1 VIVGERPGPG
11 TAHSSGDWR
20 SSLLLNAEYA
30 RQFGVETPRLEG
42 KARMKPAKKGAQ
54 RQGREPIKILFIA
67 GFGPIVRDVAASRK
81 LYGETLGIPFKERAA
96 VTFSRAD
103 IAVSVIT
110 EAEVRTG
117 AAKSS
122 NAEKTR
128 RRVENFLRPLSIL
141 EFTSEDAASYAQIP
155 ARLERAGTPIG
166 PLDTLI
172 AAQAVL
178 RKLTQVTNNRREFS
192 RIPGL
197 RVENWSAD

>member
-1 VIVGERPGPG
+1 VKF
-11 TAHSSGDWR
+11 
-20 SSLLLNAEYA
+20 LLDTDTCIYA
-30 RQFGVETPRLEG
+30 IKQDASVLRRLLSE
-42 KARMKPAKKGAQ
+42 
-54 RQGREPIKILFIA
+54 
-67 GFGPIVRDVAASRK
+67 
-81 LYGETLGIPFKERAA
+81 
-96 VTFSRAD
+96 SRAD

-110 EAEVRTG
+110 EGELRTG

-122 NAEKTR
+122 NADKTR

-141 EFTSEDAASYAQIP
+141 EFTSEDAASYAQIR

-178 RKLTQVTNNRREFS
+178 RKLTLVTNNQREFS

-197 RVENWSAD
+197 RVDNWSAD